1 MQGSISVQT
10 IRSYLGLAAT
20 RGLDVQ
26 ATVEAAGAER
36 ALEDID
42 ARLPW
47 PLCERIA
54 VEIVQRIGIAGAI
67 EAMSSLGEG
76 GGGVLHYVARHSATV
91 GLGLRR
97 VVQYYALTSSAADCE
112 LIDQASPARLEL
124 RQRAY
129 VLAPVRGLISGLWCV
144 SNVTMLRQMLGR
156 EFQPIDVELEM
167 PSPGVEDMRAYEKAL
182 RCPMRFDGSRSAVA
196 LDPAVLGERVR
207 GADPV
212 LEAAVMKYAA
222 ELLDRPDPDGAD
234 AIRSRLRRHL
244 VGNMQSGHVALLA
257 AARHLGMTTRT
268 LQRRLRDEG
277 TSFNAVL
284 DDVRRDVALTQMRGR
299 RQSIDELAF
308 VLGFEKTSSFHRA
321 FKRWTGLTPGEFRR
335 HS

>member
-1 MQGSISVQT
+1 MQGSIAVQT
-10 IRSYLGLAAT
+10 VRGYLGLASM
-20 RGLDVQ
+20 RGLDVR

-42 ARLPW
+42 SRVPW

-54 VEIVQRIGIAGAI
+54 TEIVARIGVAGAI
-67 EAMSSLGEG
+67 EAMASLGAG
-76 GGGVLHYVARHSATV
+76 GVGVLHYVARHSATV

-97 VVQYYALTSSAADCE
+97 LVQYYGLTSSAADCE
-112 LIDQASPARLEL
+112 LVDRTSPARLEL
-124 RQRAY
+124 RQRPY
-129 VLAPVRGLISGLWCV
+129 VVAPVRGLISGLWCV
-144 SNVTMLRQMLGR
+144 SNVATLRQMLGPDFAPL
-156 EFQPIDVELEM
+156 EVEIET
-167 PSPGVEDMRAYEKAL
+167 PTPEPVDRRAYEQAL
-182 RCPMRFDGSRSAVA
+182 RCPMRFEAERSAVV

-222 ELLDRPDPDGAD
+222 ELLDRPDPEGAD

-244 VGNMQSGHVALLA
+244 VGNMQSGHVALQLA
-257 AARHLGMTTRT
+257 ARQLGMTART

-277 TSFNAVL
+277 TSFHAVL
-284 DDVRRDVALTQMRGR
+284 DDVRRDVALTQMRTR

-308 VLGFEKTSSFHRA
+308 VLGFEKSSSFHRA
-321 FKRWTGLTPGEFRR
+321 FKRWTGQTPGEFRR

>member
-10 IRSYLGLAAT
+10 IRSYLGLAST
-20 RGLDVQ
+20 RGLDVG

-36 ALEDID
+36 ALQDID

-54 VEIVQRIGIAGAI
+54 LEIVTRIRIAGAI
-67 EAMSSLGEG
+67 EAMASLSEG
-76 GGGVLHYVARHSATV
+76 GVGVLHYVARHSATV

-97 VVQYYALTSSAADCE
+97 VVQYYGLTSSVADCE
-112 LIDQASPARLEL
+112 LVDRSSPARLEL
-124 RQRAY
+124 RQRPY
-129 VLAPVRGLISGLWCV
+129 VVAPIRGLISGLWCV
-144 SNVTMLRQMLGR
+144 SNVATLRQMLGPG
-156 EFQPIDVELEM
+156 FSPLDVELEM
-167 PSPGVEDMRAYEKAL
+167 PIPGPADLRACEQAL
-182 RCPMRFDGSRSAVA
+182 RCPIHFGAERSAVV

-207 GADPV
+207 GADPL

-222 ELLDRPDPDGAD
+222 ELLDRPDPEGAD

-244 VGNMQSGHVALLA
+244 VGNMQSGHVALQLA
-257 AARHLGMTTRT
+257 ARQLGMTVRT

-277 TSFNAVL
+277 TSFHAVL
-284 DDVRRDVALTQMRGR
+284 DDVRRDVALTQMRAR

-308 VLGFEKTSSFHRA
+308 ILGFEKSSSFHRA
-321 FKRWTGLTPGEFRR
+321 FKRWTGQTPGEFRR

>member
-10 IRSYLGLAAT
+10 IRSYLGLASM
-20 RGLDVQ
+20 RGLDVR
-26 ATVEAAGAER
+26 ATVEAAGAEK

-54 VEIVQRIGIAGAI
+54 IEIVTRIRMSVAI
-67 EAMSSLGEG
+67 EAMASLGEG
-76 GGGVLHYVARHSATV
+76 GVGVLHYVARHSATV

-97 VVQYYALTSSAADCE
+97 VVQYYGLTSSAADCE
-112 LIDQASPARLEL
+112 LVDRTSPARLEL
-124 RQRAY
+124 RQRPY
-129 VLAPVRGLISGLWCV
+129 VLDPVRALISGLWCV
-144 SNVTMLRQMLGR
+144 SNVVTLRQMLGR
-156 EFQPIDVELEM
+156 DFMPIDVQLEM
-167 PSPGVEDMRAYEKAL
+167 PIPDADDLRAYEQAF
-182 RCPMRFDGSRSAVA
+182 RCPLHFEAERSAVVFE
-196 LDPAVLGERVR
+196 PAVLGERVR

-222 ELLDRPDPDGAD
+222 ELLDRPDPAGTD

-244 VGNMQSGHVALLA
+244 VGNMQAGHVALHLA
-257 AARHLGMTTRT
+257 ARQLGMTART

-277 TSFNAVL
+277 TSFHAVL
-284 DDVRRDVALTQMRGR
+284 DDVRRDVALTQMRVR

-308 VLGFEKTSSFHRA
+308 VLGFEKSSSFHRA
-321 FKRWTGLTPGEFRR
+321 FKRWTGQTPGEFRR

>member
-1 MQGSISVQT
+1 MQGSIAVQT
-10 IRSYLGLAAT
+10 IRSYLGLASMK
-20 RGLDVQ
+20 GLDVR
-26 ATVEAAGAER
+26 ATVEASGVEK
-36 ALEDID
+36 ALEDVD
-42 ARLPW
+42 ARVPW
-47 PLCERIA
+47 PLCERIGA
-54 VEIVQRIGIAGAI
+54 EIVQRIGIGGAVA
-67 EAMSSLGEG
+67 AMASLGESG
-76 GGGVLHYVARHSATV
+76 VGVLHYVARHSATV

-112 LIDQASPARLEL
+112 LVDKVAPARLEL
-124 RQRAY
+124 RQRPY
-129 VLAPVRGLISGLWCV
+129 VQPPVRGLISGLWCV
-144 SNVTMLRQMLGR
+144 SNVAMLRQMLGR
-156 EFQPIDVELEM
+156 DFKPLEVELEL
-167 PSPGVEDMRAYEKAL
+167 PNPNPEDARALEEAL
-182 RCPMRFDGSRSAVA
+182 RCPMRFDAARSAVV
-196 LDPAVLGERVR
+196 LDMPVLAERVR

-222 ELLDRPDPDGAD
+222 ELLDRPDPDGTD
-234 AIRSRLRRHL
+234 AIRSRLRKHF
-244 VGNMQSGHVALLA
+244 VGNMQAGHLALQG
-257 AARHLGMTTRT
+257 AARQLGMTTRT

-284 DDVRRDVALTQMRGR
+284 DDVRRDVALTQMRAR